1 MKNLKRFEELS
12 PETYKNAASRL
23 RNLGFT
29 DRSKALNAHAENDK
43 SFREY
48 IYEMYPGHFFRLS
61 REHVSINGN
70 FYKEGDEK
78 FFKDDTIVIDVI
90 YIFEERGMNN
100 VIRLD
105 FQFIID
111 FRSYTI
117 SINKNGVYGND
128 DESINKRAGNLIK
141 KNLLSKMFDK
151 LPMSEL
157 FMIRGVSSVD
167 YKKVVDCVENINL
180 NELCSRKDIYL
191 LRKHL
196 LDWK

>member
-1 MKNLKRFEELS
+1 MDIIFDTSVIDYGRALAFKSSCFNVKLQVTPL
-12 PETYKNAASRL
+12 L
-23 RNLGFT
+23 RNPSHYL
-29 DRSKALNAHAENDK
+29 K
-43 SFREY
+43 
-48 IYEMYPGHFFRLS
+48 
-61 REHVSINGN
+61 
-70 FYKEGDEK
+70 DEK
-78 FFKDDTIVIDVI
+78 FFKDDTIVIDVV

-157 FMIRGVSSVD
+157 FMIRGVSSID